1 MVNPRKPEL
10 YNSTERLFG
19 RRLFGCS
26 LAMLAVLFS
35 LGAKAAQVSGS
46 STNSSTELAKQIRD
60 DQSLRQVHQMALDL
74 LKGGL
79 NAGTHYPQVW
89 IRDLNTFIIVALETD
104 PREALRDSLLTFFK
118 FQGPEG
124 DIPDGYLPINPNQKE
139 KPNRIAPL
147 APGLQAIKNTVEV
160 DQETSLVQAV
170 YKYVTV
176 TGDRTILDE
185 QIDGRSVRDRLAF
198 AMQYLLNERFDKQH
212 GLIWSATRADWGDN
226 QPESPIGAWLDER
239 THRSLSIYDNAML
252 ILAINDYLKL
262 LGPGAPNA
270 AQWTKTRDELKR
282 NTRKYL
288 WDKKHQKYYP
298 HVYLAGSPFPADFDE
313 NAIYYFGGTAV
324 AIEAGL
330 LTRKEIASSLKQ
342 MDDDVRDAHA
352 ATIGLTM
359 YPAYP
364 LGYFHNQHMTAP
376 YTYQNGGDWD
386 WFGGRVVQDLIDEGD
401 IADAYREI
409 RPMIDRAVRVNGFYE
424 WWTPDNQPRGSAGF
438 RGSAGVL
445 GYDIDLLEAWAAKH

>member
-1 MVNPRKPEL
+1 MRRVMVFL
-10 YNSTERLFG
+10 
-19 RRLFGCS
+19 
-26 LAMLAVLFS
+26 M
-35 LGAKAAQVSGS
+35 GATAALMVSATPARAQRS
-46 STNSSTELAKQIRD
+46 NDAELARQIRD

-74 LKGGL
+74 LKGEL
-79 NAGTHYPQVW
+79 NAGTYYPQVW
-89 IRDLNTFIIVALETD
+89 IRDLNTFIIVAF
-104 PREALRDSLLTFFK
+104 EANPHGEVRDSLLIFFK

-124 DIPDGYLPINPNQKE
+124 DIPDGYVPFNPNE
-139 KPNRIAPL
+139 EGKPYRVTPL
-147 APGLQAIKNTVEV
+147 APGLQAHKNTIEV

-185 QIDGRSVRDRLAF
+185 QIDSRSVRDRLGSAL
-198 AMQYLLNERFDKQH
+198 QYLLHKRFDKQH
-212 GLIWSATRADWGDN
+212 GLIWSGTRADWGDN

-239 THRSLSIYDNAML
+239 THRSLSVYDNAMMV
-252 ILAINDYLKL
+252 LAINDYLRL
-262 LGPGAPNA
+262 LGPGAPEA
-270 AQWTKTRDELKR
+270 AQWAKTADELKR

-288 WDKKHQKYYP
+288 WDKKDQKYFP
-298 HVYLAGSPFPADFDE
+298 HVYLAGSPFPADFNE
-313 NAIYYFGGTAV
+313 NAINYHGGTAV
-324 AIEAGL
+324 AIEAGM
-330 LTRKEIASSLKQ
+330 LTPKEIVHSLER
-342 MDDDVRDAHA
+342 MDADVRDAHA

-364 LGYFHNQHMTAP
+364 LGLFHNPQMTAP

-386 WFGGRVVQDLIDEGD
+386 WFGGRMVQDLIDEGD

-409 RPMIDRAVRVNGFYE
+409 HPMIDRVVRVGGFYE

-445 GYDIDLLEAWAAKH
+445 GYDIDLLEAWAEKH

>member
-1 MVNPRKPEL
+1 MKRAL
-10 YNSTERLFG
+10 IFL
-19 RRLFGCS
+19 
-26 LAMLAVLFS
+26 M
-35 LGAKAAQVSGS
+35 GATVALMTSAAPAPSQKS
-46 STNSSTELAKQIRD
+46 NDAELAKQIRD

-89 IRDLNTFIIVALETD
+89 IRDLNTFIIVALEAN
-104 PREALRDSLLTFFK
+104 PRGALRDALLTFFK

-124 DIPDGYLPINPNQKE
+124 DIVDGYRPLDPNLKE
-139 KPNRIAPL
+139 KPYRVTPL
-147 APGLQAIKNTVEV
+147 TPGFQSHKNTVEV

-170 YKYVTV
+170 CKYVTV

-185 QIDGRSVRDRLAF
+185 QIDGRSVRDRLGF

-212 GLIWSATRADWGDN
+212 GLIWSGTRADWGDV
-226 QPESPIGAWLDER
+226 QPESPIGAWLDDR
-239 THRSLSIYDNAML
+239 THRSLSVYDNAML
-252 ILAINDYLKL
+252 VLAINDYLEL
-262 LGPGAPNA
+262 LGPGASETA
-270 AQWTKTRDELKR
+270 RWTKTRDQLKH
-282 NTRKYL
+282 NIRKFL
-288 WDKKHQKYYP
+288 WDGKNQKFIP
-298 HVYLAGSPFPADFDE
+298 HLYLAGSPFPADFDE
-313 NAIYYFGGTAV
+313 NAINYHGGTAV

-330 LTRKEIASSLKQ
+330 LTPKETANSLKR

-364 LGYFHNQHMTAP
+364 LGYFHNPQMTAP
-376 YTYQNGGDWD
+376 YTYQNGGDWT
-386 WFGGRVVQDLIDEGD
+386 WFGGRMVQDLIDEGD

-409 RPMIDRAVRVNGFYE
+409 LPMIDRVVRVGGFYE

-445 GYDIDLLEAWAAKH
+445 GHDIDLLEAWAEKQ

>member
-1 MVNPRKPEL
+1 MKRVL
-10 YNSTERLFG
+10 IFLMGATV
-19 RRLFGCS
+19 S
-26 LAMLAVLFS
+26 LVASPLPAQARGS
-35 LGAKAAQVSGS
+35 NDAA
-46 STNSSTELAKQIRD
+46 LAKQIRD

-89 IRDLNTFIIVALETD
+89 IRDLNTFIFVALEAN
-104 PREALRDSLLTFFK
+104 PRGALRDALLTFFK
-118 FQGPEG
+118 FQGLEG
-124 DIPDGYLPINPNQKE
+124 DIVDGYRPLDPNLKE
-139 KPNRIAPL
+139 KPYRVTPL
-147 APGLQAIKNTVEV
+147 APGLQSHKNTVEV

-185 QIDGRSVRDRLAF
+185 QINGRSVRDRLGF

-212 GLIWSATRADWGDN
+212 GLIWSGTRADWGDV
-226 QPESPIGAWLDER
+226 QPESPIGAWLDDR
-239 THRSLSIYDNAML
+239 THRSLSVYDNAML
-252 ILAINDYLKL
+252 VLAINDYLEL
-262 LGPGAPNA
+262 LGPGASETA
-270 AQWTKTRDELKR
+270 RWTKTRDQLKH
-282 NTRKYL
+282 NILKFL
-288 WDKKHQKYYP
+288 WDGKNQKFIP

-313 NAIYYFGGTAV
+313 NAINYHGGTAV

-330 LTRKEIASSLKQ
+330 LTPKETAKSLKR

-359 YPAYP
+359 YPAYL
-364 LGYFHNQHMTAP
+364 LGYFHNPQMTAP
-376 YTYQNGGDWD
+376 YTYQNGGDWT
-386 WFGGRVVQDLIDEGD
+386 WFGGRMVQDLIDEED

-409 RPMIDRAVRVNGFYE
+409 RPMIDRVVRVGGFYE

-445 GYDIDLLEAWAAKH
+445 GHDIDLLEAWAEKQ

>member
-1 MVNPRKPEL
+1 MKRAL
-10 YNSTERLFG
+10 IFL
-19 RRLFGCS
+19 
-26 LAMLAVLFS
+26 M
-35 LGAKAAQVSGS
+35 GATVALMTSAAPAPAQKS
-46 STNSSTELAKQIRD
+46 NDAELAKQIRD

-89 IRDLNTFIIVALETD
+89 IRDLNTFIIVALEAN
-104 PREALRDSLLTFFK
+104 PRGALRDALLTFFK

-124 DIPDGYLPINPNQKE
+124 DIVDGYRPLDPNLKE
-139 KPNRIAPL
+139 KPYRVTPL
-147 APGLQAIKNTVEV
+147 TPGFQSHKNTVEV

-170 YKYVTV
+170 CKYVTV

-185 QIDGRSVRDRLAF
+185 QIDGRSVRDRLGF

-212 GLIWSATRADWGDN
+212 GLIWSGTRADWGDV
-226 QPESPIGAWLDER
+226 QPESPIGAWLDDR
-239 THRSLSIYDNAML
+239 THRSLSVYDNAML
-252 ILAINDYLKL
+252 VLAINDYLEL
-262 LGPGAPNA
+262 LGPGASETA
-270 AQWTKTRDELKR
+270 RWTKTRDQLKH
-282 NTRKYL
+282 NIRKFL
-288 WDKKHQKYYP
+288 WDGKNQKFIP
-298 HVYLAGSPFPADFDE
+298 HLYLAGSPFPADFDE
-313 NAIYYFGGTAV
+313 NAINYHGGTAV

-330 LTRKEIASSLKQ
+330 LTPKETANSLKR

-364 LGYFHNQHMTAP
+364 LGYFHNPQMTAP
-376 YTYQNGGDWD
+376 YTYQNGGDWT
-386 WFGGRVVQDLIDEGD
+386 WFGGRMVQDLIDEGD

-409 RPMIDRAVRVNGFYE
+409 LPMIDRVVRVGGFYE

-445 GYDIDLLEAWAAKH
+445 GHDIDLLEAWAEKQ

>member
-1 MVNPRKPEL
+1 VNVRKRAL
-10 YNSTERLFG
+10 LNSGRRVSG

-26 LAMLAVLFS
+26 LAMLAVLS
-35 LGAKAAQVSGS
+35 PLGAKAAQMSGS
-46 STNSSTELAKQIRD
+46 SSNSSTELAKQIRN

-79 NAGTHYPQVW
+79 NAGSHYPQVW
-89 IRDLNTFIIVALETD
+89 IRDLNTFIIVALEAN
-104 PREALRDSLLTFFK
+104 PHEALRDSVLTFFK

-124 DIPDGYLPINPNQKE
+124 DVPDGYLPINPKQ

-198 AMQYLLNERFDKQH
+198 AMQYLLNERFDKRH

-226 QPESPIGAWLDER
+226 QPESPIAAWLDER
-239 THRSLSIYDNAML
+239 THRSLSTYDNAML

-262 LGPGAPNA
+262 LGPDAPVA
-270 AQWTKTRDELKR
+270 LHWTKTRNELKR

-288 WDKKHQKYYP
+288 WDKKDQKYFP

-313 NAIYYFGGTAV
+313 SAIYYFGGTAV

-330 LTRKEIASSLKQ
+330 LTREEIANSLKQ

-364 LGYFHNQHMTAP
+364 LGYFHNKQMTAP
-376 YTYQNGGDWD
+376 YTYQNGGDWT
-386 WFGGRVVQDLIDEGD
+386 WFGGRMVQDLIDEGD

-409 RPMIDRAVRVNGFYE
+409 RPMIDRVVRVNGFYE

-445 GYDIDLLEAWAAKH
+445 GYDIDLLEGWATQH

>member
-1 MVNPRKPEL
+1 MKRALIFLTGATV
-10 YNSTERLFG
+10 
-19 RRLFGCS
+19 S
-26 LAMLAVLFS
+26 LMTSIAPAPAQKS
-35 LGAKAAQVSGS
+35 NDAA
-46 STNSSTELAKQIRD
+46 LAKQIRD

-89 IRDLNTFIIVALETD
+89 IRDLNTFIIVALEAN
-104 PREALRDSLLTFFK
+104 PRGALRDALLTFFK

-124 DIPDGYLPINPNQKE
+124 DIVDGYRPLDPNLKE
-139 KPNRIAPL
+139 KPYRVTPL
-147 APGLQAIKNTVEV
+147 APGLQSHKNTVEV

-185 QIDGRSVRDRLAF
+185 QIDGRSVRDRLGF

-212 GLIWSATRADWGDN
+212 GLIWSGTRADWGDV
-226 QPESPIGAWLDER
+226 QPESPIGAWLDDR
-239 THRSLSIYDNAML
+239 THRSFSVYDNAML
-252 ILAINDYLKL
+252 LLAINDYLEL
-262 LGPGAPNA
+262 LGPGSPEVAR
-270 AQWTKTRDELKR
+270 WTKTRGKLKH
-282 NTRKYL
+282 NIRKFL
-288 WDKKHQKYYP
+288 WDEKKQKFIP

-313 NAIYYFGGTAV
+313 NAINYHGGTAV

-330 LTRKEIASSLKQ
+330 LTPKETANSLKR

-364 LGYFHNQHMTAP
+364 LGYFHNPQMTAP
-376 YTYQNGGDWD
+376 YTYQNGGDWT
-386 WFGGRVVQDLIDEGD
+386 WFGGRMVQDLIDEED

-409 RPMIDRAVRVNGFYE
+409 RPMIDRVVRVGGFYE

-445 GYDIDLLEAWAAKH
+445 GRDIDLLEAWAEKR

>member
-1 MVNPRKPEL
+1 MRNL
-10 YNSTERLFG
+10 YPS
-19 RRLFGCS
+19 
-26 LAMLAVLFS
+26 ALAVAVCLFAPVLQPHAPS
-35 LGAKAAQVSGS
+35 AGGGGTGAA
-46 STNSSTELAKQIRD
+46 LAKQIRD
-60 DQSLRQVHQMALDL
+60 DQSLRQVHRMALDL

-89 IRDLNTFIIVALETD
+89 IRDLNTFIIVALEAN
-104 PREALRDSLLTFFK
+104 PRGALRDALLTFFK

-124 DIPDGYLPINPNQKE
+124 DIVDGYLPLNPNSRE
-139 KPNRIAPL
+139 KPYRVTPL
-147 APGLQAIKNTVEV
+147 APGLQSHKNTIEV

-170 YKYVTV
+170 CKYVTV
-176 TGDRTILDE
+176 TGDRTILDQ
-185 QIDGRSVRDRLAF
+185 QIDGRSVRDRLGF

-212 GLIWSATRADWGDN
+212 GLVWSGTRADWGDV
-226 QPESPIGAWLDER
+226 QPESPVGSWLNGD
-239 THRSLSIYDNAML
+239 THRSLSVYDNAML
-252 ILAINDYLKL
+252 VLAINDYLEL
-262 LGPGAPNA
+262 LGPDAPEA
-270 AQWTKTRDELKR
+270 ARWMKTRDELKR

-288 WDKKHQKYYP
+288 WDKKNQKYFP
-298 HVYLAGSPFPADFDE
+298 HLYLAGSPFPADFDE

-330 LTRKEIASSLKQ
+330 LSRKEIAHALER
-342 MDDDVRDAHA
+342 MNADVRDAHA

-364 LGYFHNQHMTAP
+364 LGYFHNQQMTAP

-386 WFGGRVVQDLIDEGD
+386 WFGGRMVQDLIDKGD

-409 RPMIDRAVRVNGFYE
+409 RPMVDRVVRVNGFYE

-445 GYDIDLLEAWAAKH
+445 GHDIDLLEAWAEKP

>member
-1 MVNPRKPEL
+1 MKRALIFAMGAAVAL
-10 YNSTERLFG
+10 MATTE
-19 RRLFGCS
+19 
-26 LAMLAVLFS
+26 
-35 LGAKAAQVSGS
+35 AARAQKSADAQ
-46 STNSSTELAKQIRD
+46 LAKQIRD
-60 DQSLRQVHQMALDL
+60 DASLRQVDQMALDL
-74 LKGGL
+74 LRGGL

-89 IRDLNTFIIVALETD
+89 IRDLNTFILVALEANPHEVLLD
-104 PREALRDSLLTFFK
+104 ALLTFFK

-124 DIPDGYLPINPNQKE
+124 DIVDGYRPLDPHLKE
-139 KPNRIAPL
+139 KPYRVTPL
-147 APGLQAIKNTVEV
+147 APGLQSHKNTVEV
-160 DQETSLVQAV
+160 DQETSLVEGV

-185 QIDGRSVRDRLAF
+185 QIDGRSVRDRLGF
-198 AMQYLLNERFDKQH
+198 AMQYLLNERFDKLH
-212 GLIWSATRADWGDN
+212 GLIWSGTRADWGDV

-239 THRSLSIYDNAML
+239 THRSLSVYDNAML
-252 ILAINDYLKL
+252 ILAINDYLDL
-262 LGPGAPNA
+262 LGPGAPKA

-288 WDKKHQKYYP
+288 WDKKNQKFIP

-313 NAIYYFGGTAV
+313 NAINYHGGTAV

-330 LTRKEIASSLKQ
+330 LTSKEISHALAR
-342 MDDDVRDAHA
+342 MDADMRDARA

-364 LGYFHNQHMTAP
+364 LGYFHNPQMTKP

-386 WFGGRVVQDLIDEGD
+386 WFGGRMVQDLIDEGD

-409 RPMIDRAVRVNGFYE
+409 RPMCDRVVRVGGFYE

-438 RGSAGVL
+438 RGSAGEL
-445 GYDIDLLEAWAAKH
+445 GRDIELLESWAAKH

>member
-1 MVNPRKPEL
+1 MRNLHP
-10 YNSTERLFG
+10 
-19 RRLFGCS
+19 C
-26 LAMLAVLFS
+26 ALAVVVCLFA
-35 LGAKAAQVSGS
+35 LALQAQKPGVAGGKTDAA
-46 STNSSTELAKQIRD
+46 LAKQIRD
-60 DQSLRQVHQMALDL
+60 DTSLRQVHEMALDL

-89 IRDLNTFIIVALETD
+89 IRDLNTFIIVALESN
-104 PREALRDSLLTFFK
+104 PRGALRDSLLTFFK

-124 DIPDGYLPINPNQKE
+124 DIVDGYRPFDTNLKE
-139 KPNRIAPL
+139 KPYRLTPL
-147 APGLQAIKNTVEV
+147 APGLESHKNTVEV

-176 TGDRTILDE
+176 TGDRSILDE
-185 QIDGRSVRDRLAF
+185 QIDGRGVRDRLGF
-198 AMQYLLNERFDKQH
+198 AMQYLLKERFDQQH
-212 GLIWSATRADWGDN
+212 GLIWSGTRADWGDV
-226 QPESPIGAWLDER
+226 QPESPVGSWLNED

-252 ILAINDYLKL
+252 ILAINDYLEL
-262 LGPGAPNA
+262 LGAGAQEA
-270 AQWTKTRDELKR
+270 AQWTKTRDELMR

-288 WDKKHQKYYP
+288 WDKKDQKYFP
-298 HVYLAGSPFPADFDE
+298 HVYLDGSPFPADFDE

-330 LTRKEIASSLKQ
+330 LSRKEIAHALAC
-342 MDDDVRDAHA
+342 MDADVRDAHA

-364 LGYFHNQHMTAP
+364 LGYFHNKQMTAP

-386 WFGGRVVQDLIDEGD
+386 WFGGRMVQDLIDEGD
-401 IADAYREI
+401 IADAYREV
-409 RPMIDRAVRVNGFYE
+409 RPMIDRAMRVGGFYE
-424 WWTPDNQPRGSAGF
+424 WWTTDNQPRGSAGF

-445 GYDIDLLEAWAAKH
+445 GHDIDLLETWAAKN

>member
-1 MVNPRKPEL
+1 MIPRKSKL
-10 YNSTERLFG
+10 LLSIGRFFG
-19 RRLFGCS
+19 RRLLGFL
-26 LAMLAVLFS
+26 LAMLAVFS
-35 LGAKAAQVSGS
+35 PPGAGAAQMSGS
-46 STNSSTELAKQIRD
+46 STDSSAELAKQIRD
-60 DQSLRQVHQMALDL
+60 DQNLREVRQMALDL
-74 LKGGL
+74 LKSGL

-89 IRDLNTFIIVALETD
+89 IRDLNTFIIVALEVNPHD
-104 PREALRDSLLTFFK
+104 ALREALLTFFK
-118 FQGPEG
+118 FQGPQG
-124 DIPDGYLPINPNQKE
+124 DIPDGYLPINPNQKG
-139 KPNRIAPL
+139 KPNRVTPQ

-170 YKYVTV
+170 YKYVTI
-176 TGDRTILDE
+176 TGDRSILNE
-185 QIDGRSVRDRLAF
+185 QVDGRTVRDRLGF
-198 AMQYLLNERFDKQH
+198 AMQFLLNERFDKQY

-262 LGPGAPNA
+262 LGPGAPEA
-270 AQWTKTRDELKR
+270 ARWTKTRDKLKH
-282 NTRKYL
+282 NSRKYL
-288 WDKKHQKYYP
+288 WDKKDQKYYP
-298 HVYLAGSPFPADFDE
+298 HVYLDGSPFPKDFDE

-330 LTRKEIASSLKQ
+330 LTRKEIAHSLKR
-342 MDDDVRDAHA
+342 MDEDVPKAHA

-364 LGYFHNQHMTAP
+364 LGYFQNKQMTAP
-376 YTYQNGGDWD
+376 YTYQNGGDWT
-386 WFGGRVVQDLIDEGD
+386 WFGGRMVQDLIDEGD

-409 RPMIDRAVRVNGFYE
+409 RPMVDRVVRVGGFYE

-445 GYDIDLLEAWAAKH
+445 GHDIDLLEAWAEKQ

>member
-1 MVNPRKPEL
+1 MKR
-10 YNSTERLFG
+10 
-19 RRLFGCS
+19 
-26 LAMLAVLFS
+26 VLIFMI
-35 LGAKAAQVSGS
+35 GATVALMASALPAQKSIDAA
-46 STNSSTELAKQIRD
+46 LAKQIRD
-60 DQSLRQVHQMALDL
+60 DASLRQVHQMALDL

-89 IRDLNTFIIVALETD
+89 IRDLNTFIVVALEAN
-104 PREALRDSLLTFFK
+104 PREDLRNALLTFFK

-124 DIPDGYLPINPNQKE
+124 DIVDGYRPLDPNSRE
-139 KPNRIAPL
+139 KPYRVTPL
-147 APGLQAIKNTVEV
+147 APGLQPHKNTIEV

-185 QIDGRSVRDRLAF
+185 QIDGRSVRDRLGF
-198 AMQYLLNERFDKQH
+198 AIEYLLNERFDKQH
-212 GLIWSATRADWGDN
+212 GLIWSGTRADWGDV
-226 QPESPIGAWLDER
+226 QPESPVGSWLNGD
-239 THRSLSIYDNAML
+239 THRALSVYDNAML
-252 ILAINDYLKL
+252 VLAINNYLEL
-262 LGPGAPNA
+262 VGPASSEA
-270 AQWTKTRDELKR
+270 ARWMKTRDELKR

-288 WDKKHQKYYP
+288 WDRKNQKYFP

-313 NAIYYFGGTAV
+313 NAINYHGGTAV

-330 LTRKEIASSLKQ
+330 LTRKEIALALKR
-342 MDDDVRDAHA
+342 MDADVRDAHA

-364 LGYFHNQHMTAP
+364 FGYFHNPQMTKP
-376 YTYQNGGDWD
+376 YTYQNGGDWT
-386 WFGGRVVQDLIDEGD
+386 WFGGRMVQDLIDEGD

-409 RPMIDRAVRVNGFYE
+409 RPMIDRVVRVGGFYE

-445 GYDIDLLEAWAAKH
+445 GHDIDLLESWAAKN

>member
-1 MVNPRKPEL
+1 MKRALIFLMGVTVALMTSVAPVP
-10 YNSTERLFG
+10 
-19 RRLFGCS
+19 
-26 LAMLAVLFS
+26 
-35 LGAKAAQVSGS
+35 AQK
-46 STNSSTELAKQIRD
+46 STNAILAKQIRD

-89 IRDLNTFIIVALETD
+89 IRDLNTFIAVALEAN
-104 PREALRDSLLTFFK
+104 PHGVLRDALLTFFK

-124 DIPDGYLPINPNQKE
+124 DIVDGYRPFDPNLRE
-139 KPNRIAPL
+139 KPYRVTPL
-147 APGLQAIKNTVEV
+147 APGLQSHKNTVEV

-176 TGDRTILDE
+176 TGDRSILDE
-185 QIDGRSVRDRLAF
+185 QIDGRSVRDRLGF

-212 GLIWSATRADWGDN
+212 GLIWSGTRADWGDV

-239 THRSLSIYDNAML
+239 THRSLSVYDNAIL
-252 ILAINDYLKL
+252 LLAINDYLEL
-262 LGPGAPNA
+262 LGPGALEA
-270 AQWTKTRDELKR
+270 AQWMKSRDELKR
-282 NTRKYL
+282 NIRKFL
-288 WDKKHQKYYP
+288 WDEKNQKFIP

-313 NAIYYFGGTAV
+313 NAINYHGGTAV
-324 AIEAGL
+324 AIEAGV
-330 LTRKEIASSLKQ
+330 LTRKEIGHALAR
-342 MDDDVRDAHA
+342 MDADVRDAHA

-364 LGYFHNQHMTAP
+364 LGYFHNPQMTKP
-376 YTYQNGGDWD
+376 YTYQNGGDWT
-386 WFGGRVVQDLIDEGD
+386 WFGGRMVQVLIDEGD

-409 RPMIDRAVRVNGFYE
+409 LPMIDRVVRVGGFYE

-445 GYDIDLLEAWAAKH
+445 GHDIDLLEAWAAQH